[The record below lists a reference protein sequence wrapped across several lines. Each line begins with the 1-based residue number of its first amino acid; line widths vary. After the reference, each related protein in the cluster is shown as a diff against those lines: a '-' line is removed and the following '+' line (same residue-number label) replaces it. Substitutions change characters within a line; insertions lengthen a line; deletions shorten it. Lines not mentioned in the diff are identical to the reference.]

1 MISKES
7 LVGQGNLDWVS
18 DTLRYFSIMDSCRA
32 CPESVQQF
40 QLEGTPNK
48 MI

>member
-7 LVGQGNLDWVS
+7 LVGQGDLDWVNDS
-18 DTLRYFSIMDSCRA
+18 LRYPHLGFPHA
-32 CPESVQQF
+32 CPESVNQF
-40 QLEGTPNK
+40 KLNRNPNK